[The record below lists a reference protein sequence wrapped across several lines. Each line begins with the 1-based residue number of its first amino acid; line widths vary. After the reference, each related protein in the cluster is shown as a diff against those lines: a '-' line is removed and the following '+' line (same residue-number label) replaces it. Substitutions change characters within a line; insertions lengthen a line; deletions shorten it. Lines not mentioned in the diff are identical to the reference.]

1 MSNLFAE
8 EDTIAAIATPAGIG
22 GIGIIRISGPASS
35 DILSKIFRPK
45 KARSAIESHRLYYG
59 HAIDPVD
66 NTVIDEILAVFMK
79 APNSYTREDTVEL
92 QCHGGQAV
100 LRRLLE
106 TVTYLGARPAEAGEF
121 TKRAFLNGR
130 IDLTQAEAV
139 LELVQAK
146 TESERSLAA
155 AALEGLLTDQ
165 IESIKRTVLQVLS
178 HIEVAID
185 FSEEEIKPA
194 DAAALCTR
202 LSDNALSPLMALI
215 DAYSQRRILREGAR
229 IPLIGR
235 PNAGKSSL
243 FNALLGVSRVIV
255 SPIPGTTRDTIEE
268 TLEIEGVSV
277 TLIDTAGINQES
289 LDPIETIGVELSMEE
304 IRRADLVVTVF
315 DASLAVTEKDMAV
328 LDMLP
333 HGKPAIIVLNKTDLA
348 KPSSYLEIKD
358 AITNRLSAMNHAAP
372 IVSTSALNASGLNEL
387 KSEIIKGLF
396 NGKRKEPGIPGFV
409 PNIRQKNA
417 IEQAA
422 AAVQR
427 ACNGLKDRMP
437 EELIAIDLNEAIEKL
452 NGILGI
458 EAGPELLDEIFSRF
472 CIGK

>member
-1 MSNLFAE
+1 VSNLFAE
-8 EDTIAAIATPAGIG
+8 EDTIAAIATPAGAG

-45 KARSAIESHRLYYG
+45 RAGSAIESHRLYYG
-59 HAIDPVD
+59 RAIDPLD

-106 TVTYLGARPAEAGEF
+106 TVAGLGARPAEAGEF

-146 TESERSLAA
+146 TEGERGLAA
-155 AALEGLLTDQ
+155 AALDGLLTSQ
-165 IESIKRTVLQVLS
+165 IKSIKQTVLQALS
-178 HIEVAID
+178 HIEAAID
-185 FSEEEIKPA
+185 FSEEEIEPA
-194 DAAALCTR
+194 DTAALCSR
-202 LSDNALSPLMALI
+202 LSDSAISPLRALV

-229 IPLIGR
+229 IALIGR

-255 SPIPGTTRDTIEE
+255 SPVPGTTRDTIEE
-268 TLEIEGVSV
+268 TLELEGVSV

-289 LDPIETIGVELSMEE
+289 LDPIETIGVEFSMEE
-304 IRRADLVVTVF
+304 IRRADLIVTVF
-315 DASLAVTEKDMAV
+315 DASRAVTEKDMAI

-333 HGKPAIIVLNKTDLA
+333 HRRPVIIVLNKTDLA
-348 KPSSYLEIKD
+348 QPSNYSKIKD
-358 AITNRLSAMNHAAP
+358 AITDRLSAADHAAP
-372 IVSTSALNASGLNEL
+372 IVSTSAPNASGLNEL
-387 KSEIIKGLF
+387 KRKIIKELL
-396 NGKRKEPGIPGFV
+396 NDERKGPGIPGFV

-437 EELIAIDLNEAIEKL
+437 EELIAVDLNEALGKL
-452 NGILGI
+452 NEILGI